1 MNFSEEKEFKEIM
14 LKYEFAK
21 KKLETEIDIL
31 LKEYEYKCNY
41 NPVEHVKSRIKSI
54 DSACNKLKKKKQE
67 FNTYNLV
74 KYVHDMIGFRIVC
87 SFISD
92 VYDIV
97 NIIKSSNEFIIKE
110 ETDYIKNPKDSGYSS
125 YHLNVLVPL
134 HLEEITEYVEA
145 EIQIRTVAMDC
156 WASLEHK
163 LDYKLPKRVPKE
175 IKDELIACA
184 MDIDKLDLR
193 MQKLYD
199 IIKEYKDQIIYSI
212 IFLRG
217 DFFELYDG

>member
-1 MNFSEEKEFKEIM
+1 MSFSEEKEFKEIM

-21 KKLETEIDIL
+21 KKLETELDIL
-31 LKEYEYKCNY
+31 HKDHSYKFKYTPFEPCT
-41 NPVEHVKSRIKSI
+41 SRIKSI

-199 IIKEYKDQIIYSI
+199 IIKEYKD
-212 IFLRG
+212 
-217 DFFELYDG
+217 

>member
-1 MNFSEEKEFKEIM
+1 MDFREDREFREIM

-31 LKEYEYKCNY
+31 LKEHEFKCNY
-41 NPVEHVKSRIKSI
+41 NPVEHVKARIKSI
-54 DSACNKLKKKKQE
+54 ESASNKLKKKKQK

-74 KYVHDMIGFRIVC
+74 RYVHDMIGIRIVC

-125 YHLNVLVPL
+125 YHLNVLIPL

-163 LDYKLPKRVPKE
+163 LDYKLPKEIPKN
-175 IKDELIACA
+175 IKDELVACA
-184 MDIDKLDLR
+184 SDIEKLDLK

-199 IIKEYKDQIIYSI
+199 IIKEYKD
-212 IFLRG
+212 
-217 DFFELYDG
+217 

>member
-1 MNFSEEKEFKEIM
+1 M
-14 LKYEFAK
+14 Y
-21 KKLETEIDIL
+21 
-31 LKEYEYKCNY
+31 
-41 NPVEHVKSRIKSI
+41 
-54 DSACNKLKKKKQE
+54 Q
-67 FNTYNLV
+67 
-74 KYVHDMIGFRIVC
+74 
-87 SFISD
+87 
-92 VYDIV
+92 
-97 NIIKSSNEFIIKE
+97 
-110 ETDYIKNPKDSGYSS
+110 
-125 YHLNVLVPL
+125 VPL

>member
-1 MNFSEEKEFKEIM
+1 MDFKEDKEFKEIM

-21 KKLETEIDIL
+21 KKLETELDIL
-31 LKEYEYKCNY
+31 LKEHEYKRNY
-41 NPVEHVKSRIKSI
+41 NPVEHIKSRIKSL

-67 FNTYNLV
+67 FSTYNLV

-97 NIIKSSNEFIIKE
+97 NIIKSSNEFVIKE
-110 ETDYIKNPKDSGYSS
+110 ETDYIKNPKVSGYSS

-163 LDYKLPKRVPKE
+163 LDYKLPKKVPKE

-184 MDIDKLDLR
+184 SDIDKLDLR

-217 DFFELYDG
+217 DLFELYDG

>member
-1 MNFSEEKEFKEIM
+1 MDFKEDKEFKEIM

-21 KKLETEIDIL
+21 KKLETELDIL
-31 LKEYEYKCNY
+31 LKEHEYKRNY
-41 NPVEHVKSRIKSI
+41 NPVEHIKSRIKSL

-67 FNTYNLV
+67 FSTYNLV
-74 KYVHDMIGFRIVC
+74 KYVHDMIGFRIIC

-97 NIIKSSNEFIIKE
+97 NIIKSSNEFVIKE
-110 ETDYIKNPKDSGYSS
+110 ETDYIKNPKVSGYSS

-156 WASLEHK
+156 WVSLEHK
-163 LDYKLPKRVPKE
+163 LDYKLPKKVPKE

-184 MDIDKLDLR
+184 SDIDKLDLR

-199 IIKEYKDQIIYSI
+199 IIKEYKD
-212 IFLRG
+212 
-217 DFFELYDG
+217 